1 MSLPVITYTDSL
13 NRVFNLMVDLDTGNT
28 NSQEYGGRIFSAA
41 FHDFSWSKKTYE
53 KRYGEHLLGFTKSA
67 KEYTVNLLFW
77 GSYDER
83 KRALDLFHSAI
94 ENDVMN
100 ETPGTLRWGDF
111 TIKCFII
118 SSKTQPSSSVKGYTE
133 NEVNIYCPDPFW
145 VRTTSSEFFIQDL
158 PEDTTDDAK
167 DYPNKYPFNYLA
179 ETVRQGTINNAS
191 LYSSN
196 WQIVINGYA
205 VDPKIKIGNLE
216 IAMNLVINTGEYL
229 TITCKNQEKSI
240 FLTNVFGRKLNRF
253 GYRDTSKYIFEKI
266 PKGLQHITWNGGY
279 SWTLTLFEERSEP
292 RWIS

>member
-41 FHDFSWSKKTYE
+41 FHDFSWSKKTYG
-53 KRYGEHLLGFTKSA
+53 KRYGERVLGFTKDA
-67 KEYTVNLLFW
+67 KEYTVNLLFG

-83 KRALDLFHSAI
+83 KRVLDLFHSAI

-100 ETPGTLRWGDF
+100 ETPGTLRWDDF

-118 SSKTQPSSSVKGYTE
+118 SSETHPSSSVEGYTE

-145 VRTTSSEFFIQDL
+145 VRTTSSEFYIQDL
-158 PEDTTDDAK
+158 PEVDTSDAK
-167 DYPNKYPFNYLA
+167 DYPNQYPFNYLG
-179 ETVRQGTINNAS
+179 ETRRQSTLTNDS
-191 LYSSN
+191 LFSSN
-196 WQIVINGYA
+196 WELVINGYA
-205 VDPKIKIGNLE
+205 ADPKIKIGNLE
-216 IAMNLVINTGEYL
+216 IAMNLVINASEYL
-229 TITCKNQEKSI
+229 TINSRDKTI
-240 FLTNVFGRKLNRF
+240 ILTNVFGRKLNRF
-253 GYRDTSKYIFEKI
+253 GYRDVSNYIFEKI
-266 PKGLQHITWNGGY
+266 PKGLSNVTWNGGY

>member
-1 MSLPVITYTDSL
+1 MNLPVITYTDSL
-13 NRVFNLMVDLDTGNT
+13 NRVFNLMVNLDTGDTDSLEN
-28 NSQEYGGRIFSAA
+28 GGRIFSAA
-41 FHDFSWSKKTYE
+41 FHDFSYEKKTYA
-53 KRYGEHLLGFTKSA
+53 KRYGEKLLGFTKNA
-67 KEYTVNLLFW
+67 KEYTATLLFW
-77 GSYDER
+77 GGIDER
-83 KRALDLFHSAI
+83 KRDLDLFHSAI
-94 ENDVMN
+94 ENDLLT
-100 ETPGTLRWGDF
+100 ESPGTLRWGDF
-111 TIKCFII
+111 TIKCFIT
-118 SSKTQPSSSVKGYTE
+118 SSKTQPSQTVKGYTE
-133 NEVNIYCPDPFW
+133 NEVIIYCPDPFW
-145 VRTTSSEFFIQDL
+145 VRTTSSEFYIQDL
-158 PEDTTDDAK
+158 PEETTDDEK
-167 DYPNKYPFNYLA
+167 DYPNHYPFNYLA
-179 ETVRQGTINNAS
+179 ETVRQSTINNTS

-216 IAMNLVINTGEYL
+216 IAMNLVVNTGEYL